1 MALAR
6 CFVGLSHKQLL
17 QVKAWLLC
25 QLAQKKSSPVVPVVP
40 VPPALIY
47 SAVAFNDDGGSTDN
61 LLRVFT
67 SPDALTF
74 TQVSQSYSDTGGSA
88 LRDPTIIYYYGKY
101 WCAYTEDGGFYY
113 GSAYFGLASSPDGI
127 TWTKVGDITCFTGS
141 PPSNISYEWAP
152 SWFIDPADGSLHL
165 ILNIN
170 DISGVGFFQPYEA
183 HPTNSAMTTWSSA
196 VAITG
201 STFVSDAKSMIDAFM
216 DFKNGTYYLWYK
228 NDTDKYIELAS
239 SASPFSGYT
248 KIKTGNWA
256 GWGHGNISGS
266 NNGYEAPASLNLPN
280 GNTRV
285 LIDSSVSQG
294 MYYSDSVDYVTWPAL
309 QLVTTLNTGVGPMD
323 QLECRLLTP
332 PV

>member
-1 MALAR
+1 L
-6 CFVGLSHKQLL
+6 VGY
-17 QVKAWLLC
+17 VATEN
-25 QLAQKKSSPVVPVVP
+25 AQNNP
-40 VPPALIY
+40 
-47 SAVAFNDDGGSTDN
+47 
-61 LLRVFT
+61 
-67 SPDALTF
+67 
-74 TQVSQSYSDTGGSA
+74 
-88 LRDPTIIYYYGKY
+88 
-101 WCAYTEDGGFYY
+101 
-113 GSAYFGLASSPDGI
+113 
-127 TWTKVGDITCFTGS
+127 GDIAM
-141 PPSNISYEWAP
+141 YVWAP

-170 DISGVGFFQPYEA
+170 ASGGGGTNAPLPGSIFQPWEM

-248 KIKTGNWA
+248 KIKTGDWA
-256 GWGHGNISGS
+256 GWGHGNTTGI

-285 LIDSSVSQG
+285 FIDSSVSRG
-294 MYYSDSVDYVTWPAL
+294 MFYSDSVDYVTWPAL
-309 QLVTTLNTGVGPMD
+309 QLVTTLGTGVGAMD
-323 QLECRLLTP
+323 QLECRLLVP